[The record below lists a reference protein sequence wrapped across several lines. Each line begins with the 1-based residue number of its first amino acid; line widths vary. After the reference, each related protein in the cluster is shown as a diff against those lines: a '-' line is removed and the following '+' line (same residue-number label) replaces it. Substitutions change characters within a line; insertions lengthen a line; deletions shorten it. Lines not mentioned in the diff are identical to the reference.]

1 MAAKCI
7 KATGRT
13 VMGVS
18 VERIFLTED
27 PKVAEKAFIE
37 TPMEQGGVSSWSV
50 EELEE
55 VPESHMLEC
64 PHCCKNFPN
73 PNTVLEP

>member
-1 MAAKCI
+1 MGTKCI

-13 VMGVS
+13 VMGIS

-27 PKVAEKAFIE
+27 SKAAEKAFIE

-55 VPESHMLEC
+55 VPKTHMLAC
-64 PHCCKNFPN
+64 PHCKEEFPN